1 MHESAYSA
9 KPECRQ
15 HDAAHDLLPVGEPTL
30 QSLEAGLIALAHGLG
45 REHAMRVRRAM
56 NGMLLHAATATTN
69 TLPLEAASFG
79 QSLDSDSLEQADAA

>member
-1 MHESAYSA
+1 MHTAYSA

-30 QSLEAGLIALAHGLG
+30 QSLEAGLIALAHSLG
-45 REHAMRVRRAM
+45 REHAMRVRRSM
-56 NGMLLHAATATTN
+56 NGVLLHAAAATTSA
-69 TLPLEAASFG
+69 LELEASRFG

>member
-1 MHESAYSA
+1 MPATAYSA

-30 QSLEAGLIALAHGLG
+30 QSLEAGLIALAHSLG

-56 NGMLLHAATATTN
+56 NGTLQQSTASTTN
-69 TLPLEAASFG
+69 SLLVEASRFG